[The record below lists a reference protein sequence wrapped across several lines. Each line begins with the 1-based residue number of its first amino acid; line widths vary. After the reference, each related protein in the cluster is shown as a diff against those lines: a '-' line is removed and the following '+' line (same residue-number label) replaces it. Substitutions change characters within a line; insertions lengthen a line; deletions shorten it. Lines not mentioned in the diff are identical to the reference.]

1 MLATMQPV
9 LKARSQ
15 TMRRL
20 SFRSAGL
27 VCGVLFVFDADVLK
41 DIGIG
46 KKLRD
51 EIDRDGLREDLGI
64 SDCDRHI
71 KMSVIGAPEA
81 FFDLHLFAMT
91 MATRVQP
98 TEVVEPLCVDNEG
111 VPIPSPDRVT
121 QPCGGRIVWKFAP
134 VGKDLAKD
142 GFDLIKE
149 HHLAGNLNDLK

>member
-20 SFRSAGL
+20 SFSSAWL
-27 VCGVLFVFDADVLK
+27 MCGVLFVFDADVLK

-51 EIDRDGLREDLGI
+51 EIDCEGLREYLGI
-64 SDCDRHI
+64 SKRHRHVE
-71 KMSVIGAPEA
+71 MSVIAAPEA

-91 MATRVQP
+91 MAARVQP
-98 TEVVEPLCVDNEG
+98 TQIVETLCVDNKG
-111 VPIPSPDRVT
+111 ISIPSTDRVS
-121 QPCGGRIVWKFAP
+121 QPCG
-134 VGKDLAKD
+134 
-142 GFDLIKE
+142 
-149 HHLAGNLNDLK
+149 